1 MSAQFVSRTTYNL
14 TTSAQALVLPA
25 AKHREQRVSL
35 WFEAAA
41 ANAQLCDEAGGVLAS
56 LPTVAAGGLPFVL
69 GGIRLSSGP
78 LFLRSSAGT
87 PAVTLV
93 VVEEN

>member
-1 MSAQFVSRTTYNL
+1 MSTQFVSRTTYNL
-14 TTSAQALVLPA
+14 TTSPQAMALPA
-25 AKHREQRVSL
+25 AKHSEQRVSL
-35 WFEAAA
+35 WVEAAA
-41 ANAQLCDEAGGVLAS
+41 ANAQLCTQSGVVLAN

-69 GGIRLSSGP
+69 GGIRLNAGP
-78 LFLRSSAGT
+78 LFLRASAGT